1 MLICLV
7 TLEGGWSWLY
17 EQLAPELGLPPP
29 PTHTHTH
36 QALCAALTWLDSRP
50 LQLLRLGLSSAGRLC
65 QCWSLYCYRYCWA
78 GQAQLLACGSCGR
91 CCFSWTD

>member
-17 EQLAPELGLPPP
+17 EQLAPELGHPPP
-29 PTHTHTH
+29 HTHTH

-78 GQAQLLACGSCGR
+78 SSGTVASVWQLWSLL
-91 CCFSWTD
+91 FLLD